1 MRILLVED
9 DDAIAAAVAPG
20 LVRAGFT
27 VERVTT
33 VNGALAAPPAD
44 LVLLDLG
51 LPDGDGIEVCR
62 RMRERSAVPVIV
74 VSARDDEIDRVV
86 LLELGA
92 DDYLVKPFGVREL
105 VARVRAVLRRSG
117 VVPVGAADDRE
128 AVRRAGS
135 VVLDVRSRR
144 VRAADREVELT
155 PKEFDLLALLLSEPG
170 RVFRRQEILDA
181 VWDPHWYGPTKTIDV
196 HLAGIRKK
204 LGDTLV
210 ISTVRGV
217 GFRVEP

>member
-1 MRILLVED
+1 
-9 DDAIAAAVAPG
+9 
-20 LVRAGFT
+20 
-27 VERVTT
+27 
-33 VNGALAAPPAD
+33 
-44 LVLLDLG
+44 
-51 LPDGDGIEVCR
+51 
-62 RMRERSAVPVIV
+62 MRERSAVPVIV